1 MELYAV
7 AVVLLALITI
17 KFKMMMPFGYAGVV
31 QDERKC
37 QYFRPSRM
45 LKIRCFDMNLKE
57 VPQFLK
63 SSVEILDLAFNRIKK
78 LKHNSFERYT
88 SIKILVLYENKIQS
102 VEPGTFAP
110 LTSMEEIDLSNNAL
124 VTIPL
129 EIFQLPSLRNLY
141 VDSNELF
148 NLERDLQGLDTPI
161 QAPLEYLNVAD
172 CGLESLPNLG
182 VLPKLWQINASSN
195 PLTEL
200 TMDTLANMCNLRTMD
215 LTKTEINDCA
225 CQQVNRYL
233 RYVGASAKFVPIC
246 MDIVCFFAAKGKWP
260 FIPSFMQ
267 PRVDEA
273 ARTFFKYN
281 DSYIQQFCQ
290 KFIQIKECF
299 RPIFGSNSFNDVDQ
313 FGSVKSTPCT
323 CANEPIIYFD
333 RDHIGNVGKDTIL
346 NTIEFLENFLEA
358 PPPTPTKRR
367 KNNRVR
373 SRLDEIDIE

>member
-246 MDIVCFFAAKGKWP
+246 MDILDSNVCPDPYNTTIDSVEFQSCKSEAELAKALSWRWLIIAAAAALVALVLIWYCYQRRAKKKKP
-260 FIPSFMQ
+260 RAKAKSKSKAKALPAKQQ
-267 PRVDEA
+267 PLVSPTLALKCHND
-273 ARTFFKYN
+273 RTTLQ
-281 DSYIQQFCQ
+281 DC
-290 KFIQIKECF
+290 
-299 RPIFGSNSFNDVDQ
+299 D
-313 FGSVKSTPCT
+313 
-323 CANEPIIYFD
+323 CA
-333 RDHIGNVGKDTIL
+333 
-346 NTIEFLENFLEA
+346 
-358 PPPTPTKRR
+358 
-367 KNNRVR
+367 
-373 SRLDEIDIE
+373 